1 MDNISR
7 KDISFRLDKI
17 KLKAT
22 EINNN
27 IQKNNREFE
36 ERYVFAKKVG
46 IKVDKLN
53 SAINEVSD
61 GLIKY
66 ISKIDDVL
74 EECKKND
81 EENIEEYKLLNN
93 ILYLDDI
100 KLKNINELVNENKS
114 LSIREYINMFA
125 NKAND
130 LIRQEELKKLDS
142 NIIKYSK
149 VNIFEKITGKAKIKK
164 AMLENYAKQHGNFG

>member
-93 ILYLDDI
+93 ISY
-100 KLKNINELVNENKS
+100 
-114 LSIREYINMFA
+114 
-125 NKAND
+125 
-130 LIRQEELKKLDS
+130 
-142 NIIKYSK
+142 
-149 VNIFEKITGKAKIKK
+149 
-164 AMLENYAKQHGNFG
+164 